1 MREFGSDRRAHYCV
15 CVLEV
20 LRWSSLAL
28 LPAIVAA
35 LLVRFT
41 DRHREPLW
49 LVATTFALGA
59 VFGAAEFFLEGR
71 ASAWTHMTIE
81 AQQTGEGPALLF
93 LFALVTPLREA
104 AKVAACWPAFR
115 SKHFD
120 EPYDGVVYASASA
133 LGFAALENAILLRG
147 HPEAGALG
155 IARALLSLPAHV
167 FFACMWGYALGR
179 ARQTKQPGAGFPFLF
194 TLALGGHGLYIHIV
208 YGRPAGAL
216 LATVPLLA
224 TMGVVAYFM
233 GRDLDRR
240 GARDSQGRGSI
251 VSFDALTRA
260 PSLTRVREALRR
272 ADRPIM
278 IRWIL
283 YGTFVT
289 IGAMIVGLAG
299 AIAFG
304 HYAHVDFSIVD
315 EHDVSTT
322 APVALLGSGLLAAF
336 PASGFL
342 IARASSL
349 PSLLE
354 PALAATLAIIL
365 CLVMLGMLA
374 PIALI
379 FAFALAPIAFG
390 LACAGAWVGRP

>member
-1 MREFGSDRRAHYCV
+1 M
-15 CVLEV
+15 LEV
-20 LRWSSLAL
+20 FRWSSLAL
-28 LPAIVAA
+28 LPA
-35 LLVRFT
+35 LLVVVLVYFS
-41 DRHREPLW
+41 DREREPVW

-59 VFGAAEFFLEGR
+59 AFGGVEMLIEGR
-71 ASAWTHMTIE
+71 AAAWTHMTIE
-81 AQQTGEGPALLF
+81 AQESGEGPALLF
-93 LFALVTPLREA
+93 LFALITPLREA

-133 LGFAALENAILLRG
+133 LGFAALENAVLLRA
-147 HPEAGALG
+147 HPEGGWIG
-155 IARALLSLPAHV
+155 IARAFLSLPAHV

-179 ARQTKQPGAGFPFLF
+179 ARQTKQPGAGFPFSF
-194 TLALGGHGLYIHIV
+194 TLALAGHGLYIHIV

-216 LATVPLLA
+216 LATAPLLA
-224 TMGVVAYFM
+224 TMAIITYVL
-233 GRDLDRR
+233 GRDLVRR
-240 GARDSQGRGSI
+240 GRDSTMSRLSI
-251 VSFDALTRA
+251 ASLDVLTRP
-260 PSLTRVREALRR
+260 PSLTRVRDALRR

-278 IRWIL
+278 IRWVL
-283 YGTFVT
+283 FGSFVT
-289 IGAMIVGLAG
+289 IGAMILGLVGAV
-299 AIAFG
+299 AFG
-304 HYAHVDFSIVD
+304 HAAHVDFSMVD

-336 PASGFL
+336 PTAGFL

-354 PALAATLAIIL
+354 PALAALLAIVL
-365 CLVMLGMLA
+365 VLVMLGMLA
-374 PIALI
+374 PVALV

>member
-1 MREFGSDRRAHYCV
+1 M
-15 CVLEV
+15 LEV
-20 LRWSSLAL
+20 LRWLSLAL
-28 LPAIVAA
+28 LPAVLVAVV
-35 LLVRFT
+35 VRFT
-41 DRHREPLW
+41 DRRREPIW

-59 VFGAAEFFLEGR
+59 SFGLIELFLEGR
-71 ASAWTHMTIE
+71 AAAWTHMSIE
-81 AQQTGEGPALLF
+81 AHQAGEGPALLF
-93 LFALVTPLREA
+93 LFALVAPMREA

-147 HPEAGALG
+147 HPDAGAIG

-179 ARQTKQPGAGFPFLF
+179 ARQTKTPGAGFPFLF
-194 TLALGGHGLYIHIV
+194 TLALAGHGLYIHIV

-224 TMGVVAYFM
+224 TMAVIAWFLA
-233 GRDLDRR
+233 RDLARRSDRD
-240 GARDSQGRGSI
+240 ASI
-251 VSFDALTRA
+251 STRASIASFDALTRA
-260 PSLTRVREALRR
+260 PSLTRVRDALRR

-278 IRWIL
+278 IRWVL
-283 YGTFVT
+283 FGSFVT
-289 IGAMIVGLAG
+289 TGAMILGIVG
-299 AIAFG
+299 AIVFG
-304 HYAHVDFSIVD
+304 HLAHVDFSMVD

-336 PASGFL
+336 PTSGFL

-354 PALAATLAIIL
+354 PAIAAVLAIVL
-365 CLVMLGMLA
+365 ALVMLGMLA
-374 PIALI
+374 PVALV

>member
-1 MREFGSDRRAHYCV
+1 M
-15 CVLEV
+15 LEV

-28 LPAIVAA
+28 LPAVLLAV
-35 LLVRFT
+35 LVRFT
-41 DRHREPLW
+41 DRQREPLW

-59 VFGAAEFFLEGR
+59 VFGLIELFLEGR
-71 ASAWTHMTIE
+71 AVAWTHMTIE
-81 AQQTGEGPALLF
+81 AQEAGEGPALLF
-93 LFALVTPLREA
+93 LFALVAPMREA

-147 HPEAGALG
+147 HPDAGAIG
-155 IARALLSLPAHV
+155 VARALLSLPAHV

-179 ARQTKQPGAGFPFLF
+179 ARQTKEPGAGFPFLF

-216 LATVPLLA
+216 LATAPLLA
-224 TMGVVAYFM
+224 TMAVVSWFLA
-233 GRDLDRR
+233 RDLARR
-240 GARDSQGRGSI
+240 SERDPSLATRSSI
-251 VSFDALTRA
+251 VSFDALTRP
-260 PSLTRVREALRR
+260 PSLTRVRDALRR

-278 IRWIL
+278 IRWVL
-283 YGTFVT
+283 FGSFVT
-289 IGAMIVGLAG
+289 TGAMILGIAG
-299 AIAFG
+299 AITFG
-304 HYAHVDFSIVD
+304 HLAHVDFSMVD

-336 PASGFL
+336 PTSGFL

-354 PALAATLAIIL
+354 PALAAVLAIVL
-365 CLVMLGMLA
+365 ALVMLGMLA
-374 PIALI
+374 PVALV
-379 FAFALAPIAFG
+379 FAFAVAPIAFG